1 LSTVPVV
8 LVHGFATS
16 SARTWGD
23 NGWLDLLADIGR
35 TAIPMDLLGHGSA
48 HKPAEPEAYDSL
60 ETELYGR
67 FPEGTVDAIGFS
79 LGARTLL
86 VLAAQHPDR
95 FRSLIIAGVGQN
107 LFPSNQST
115 GLGEAI
121 AAAIEGSQ
129 VPDDPT
135 LRYFATLAE
144 APDQDP
150 AALAALM
157 RRTNAPAVTTES
169 LAAIT
174 CPVLVVLGDKD
185 FAGPADPL
193 VTALANVQLVTL
205 RNVDHFAT
213 PKDFGFI
220 GAALDFL
227 AELP

>member
-1 LSTVPVV
+1 
-8 LVHGFATS
+8 
-16 SARTWGD
+16 
-23 NGWLDLLADIGR
+23 LDLLADIGR
-35 TAIPMDLLGHGSA
+35 TAVPMDLLGHGSA
-48 HKPAEPEAYDSL
+48 EKPTEPEAYDDL
-60 ETELYGR
+60 EAELLSR
-67 FPEGTVDAIGFS
+67 FPEGPVDAIGFS

-86 VLAAQHPDR
+86 VLASQHPER

-107 LFPSNQST
+107 LFPSDRST
-115 GLGEAI
+115 GSGEAI

-144 APDQDP
+144 APDQNP
-150 AALAALM
+150 AALSALM
-157 RRTNAPAVTTES
+157 RRTNAAPVTADS
-169 LAAIT
+169 LSAIT

-193 VTALANVQLVTL
+193 LAALPNSRLVTL